1 VKYQHV
7 NVFKIMLLC
16 SILLSI
22 GLISTSI
29 THAQAYT
36 FVTKWGSGGAGPG
49 LFSSPWGIATDSSG
63 NVYVADTLNDRIQKF
78 DNNGTYLLQWG
89 SGGAGN
95 GTFYSPYGV
104 AVDSLGNVYVA
115 DTSNNLIQKFNS
127 SGTYITQWG
136 GGGAGH
142 GLFSG
147 PYGVAVDSLGN
158 VYVADTFNELI
169 QKFDNNGTFL
179 TQWGGGVGAGNGQFN
194 GPYGVAADSFG
205 NVYVADTFNNRI
217 QKFDSNGNYIIQW
230 GSGPSPAN
238 GQFYSPYGVA
248 VDSLGNVYIAD
259 TSNNRIQKFYANGNY
274 ITQWGSLGPAD
285 GKFYNPHGVAVDLSC
300 HVFVADTDRQR
311 IQKFAGSCKPL
322 SLQLTKLANA
332 SSYSGS
338 NQDILYTYIVTNA
351 GNVDITAPI
360 TVTDNKFGTIPILNN
375 GTLSPGSSVQGIYT
389 YTTSSTDVTNGSVIN
404 LATATNSTIISNTAT
419 QIVTGPAPLTSLQLT
434 KVASPQTYSAVG
446 NSITYTYNVINLG
459 NVDITGPINITDN
472 ITGTIPISNSG
483 LNVGSS
489 LIENSTYVIT
499 QTDLDNGS
507 VTNTATVYNGSTALN
522 QTQATITAIN
532 KHPAL
537 TITKTPNP
545 LAYSASGQTIAYTY
559 TVKNTGDVEIK
570 GPITVTDDKFGT
582 ITIPNND
589 TLGKDSSVI
598 ETATYKITDS
608 DINADH
614 VTNSAY
620 ATGSLNSKPVI
631 SPIAIAIVRYE
642 QPAKKEEHNEEE
654 HNGDRD
660 NYSGPG
666 YGGAVVPVPM
676 YSSPMYGNPMYG
688 NPMYG
693 SEPATTAVPS
703 EPNVCKDKCALNKHK
718 HKHHAKKHKAKKN
731 C

>member
-1 VKYQHV
+1 
-7 NVFKIMLLC
+7 MLLC

-147 PYGVAVDSLGN
+147 
-158 VYVADTFNELI
+158 
-169 QKFDNNGTFL
+169 
-179 TQWGGGVGAGNGQFN
+179 
-194 GPYGVAADSFG
+194 
-205 NVYVADTFNNRI
+205 
-217 QKFDSNGNYIIQW
+217 
-230 GSGPSPAN
+230 
-238 GQFYSPYGVA
+238 PYGVA

-446 NSITYTYNVINLG
+446 NSITYTYNVINLE
-459 NVDITGPINITDN
+459 NVDITGPINITDKK
-472 ITGTIPISNSG
+472 TGKIQKSKNV

-589 TLGKDSSVI
+589 
-598 ETATYKITDS
+598 
-608 DINADH
+608 
-614 VTNSAY
+614 
-620 ATGSLNSKPVI
+620 
-631 SPIAIAIVRYE
+631 
-642 QPAKKEEHNEEE
+642 
-654 HNGDRD
+654 
-660 NYSGPG
+660 
-666 YGGAVVPVPM
+666 
-676 YSSPMYGNPMYG
+676 
-688 NPMYG
+688 
-693 SEPATTAVPS
+693 
-703 EPNVCKDKCALNKHK
+703 
-718 HKHHAKKHKAKKN
+718 
-731 C
+731 

>member
-1 VKYQHV
+1 MESRTVKYQHV

-49 LFSSPWGIATDSSG
+49 LFSSPWG
-63 NVYVADTLNDRIQKF
+63 VAI
-78 DNNGTYLLQWG
+78 
-89 SGGAGN
+89 
-95 GTFYSPYGV
+95 
-104 AVDSLGNVYVA
+104 DSLGNVYVA
-115 DTSNNLIQKFNS
+115 DTLNNLIQKFNS

-205 NVYVADTFNNRI
+205 NVYVADTF
-217 QKFDSNGNYIIQW
+217 
-230 GSGPSPAN
+230 
-238 GQFYSPYGVA
+238 
-248 VDSLGNVYIAD
+248 
-259 TSNNRIQKFYANGNY
+259 NNRIQKFYANGNY

-446 NSITYTYNVINLG
+446 NSITY
-459 NVDITGPINITDN
+459 
-472 ITGTIPISNSG
+472 
-483 LNVGSS
+483 
-489 LIENSTYVIT
+489 
-499 QTDLDNGS
+499 
-507 VTNTATVYNGSTALN
+507 
-522 QTQATITAIN
+522 
-532 KHPAL
+532 
-537 TITKTPNP
+537 
-545 LAYSASGQTIAYTY
+545 
-559 TVKNTGDVEIK
+559 
-570 GPITVTDDKFGT
+570 
-582 ITIPNND
+582 
-589 TLGKDSSVI
+589 
-598 ETATYKITDS
+598 
-608 DINADH
+608 
-614 VTNSAY
+614 
-620 ATGSLNSKPVI
+620 
-631 SPIAIAIVRYE
+631 
-642 QPAKKEEHNEEE
+642 
-654 HNGDRD
+654 
-660 NYSGPG
+660 
-666 YGGAVVPVPM
+666 
-676 YSSPMYGNPMYG
+676 
-688 NPMYG
+688 
-693 SEPATTAVPS
+693 
-703 EPNVCKDKCALNKHK
+703 
-718 HKHHAKKHKAKKN
+718 
-731 C
+731 